1 VIKNDSLAVLY
12 FHVTLA
18 LHPSFDTKGFLRCH
32 LGDKATRDPALL
44 IPALFFFLSLSIIS
58 AFSSD
63 MAYLTCC
70 LAAIKGVLP
79 HLITLK
85 TMFDT

>member
-32 LGDKATRDPALL
+32 LGDKATRDPGRLTNTRL
-44 IPALFFFLSLSIIS
+44 ILFPFSLH
-58 AFSSD
+58 
-63 MAYLTCC
+63 YLY
-70 LAAIKGVLP
+70 V
-79 HLITLK
+79 
-85 TMFDT
+85 F